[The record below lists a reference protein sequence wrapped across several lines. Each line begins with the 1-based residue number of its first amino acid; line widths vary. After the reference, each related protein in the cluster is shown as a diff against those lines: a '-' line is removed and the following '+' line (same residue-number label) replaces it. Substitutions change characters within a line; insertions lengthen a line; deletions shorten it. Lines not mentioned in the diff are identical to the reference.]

1 MPDIVPYAA
10 IAHYEDRALSIEPR
24 RAANFMLYLLGG
36 FFVLSIIWAGL
47 TTIDRTVRATGQ
59 VIPSAKLQV
68 VSNLEGGVVEAIEV
82 KAGQRV
88 SKGQLLVRL
97 SPTLTGAAYASGAS
111 GVEALQAKADRLRG
125 EVLGTQ
131 PTIRGAGASEQVAM
145 EQSLYASRKAEYDGL
160 VAASDA
166 RLQQAQRQ
174 VSEARASL
182 AARTAALQGKQRELE
197 MIRPLAMQSIVPK
210 IDLVRAENDVAV
222 SQNEI
227 DAAQSALSRAIA
239 GVAEAQAQL
248 AQQRNDWKSE
258 AANELT
264 RVQAELASQQNAL
277 PALKDKVDRTQV
289 RTPMAGIVNRVL
301 VTTVGGSVS
310 AGEPVVEIVPMESVL
325 LIEAS
330 VRPSDIAN
338 VRFGQK
344 ARIEVTAYNSAIFG
358 WMQGEVVSIS
368 PDAIYNEALKE
379 SFYAVQVRT
388 VGPPLKDANGRNL
401 RIGPGMIATVSLLG
415 DKRSILS
422 YLLTPLT
429 RLKETAFRE

>member
-1 MPDIVPYAA
+1 MPDIIPYSA

-24 RAANFMLYLLGG
+24 RAASFMLYLLGG
-36 FFVLSIIWAGL
+36 FFVLAIVWAAL

-68 VSNLEGGVVEAIEV
+68 VSNLEGGVVEAINV

-125 EVLGTQ
+125 EVLGTR
-131 PTIRGAGASEQVAM
+131 PTIRGANASDEVAM
-145 EQSLYASRKAEYDGL
+145 EQSLYASRKAEYDSL

-166 RLQQAQRQ
+166 RLMQAQRQ
-174 VSEARASL
+174 VSEARASV

-197 MIRPLAMQSIVPK
+197 MIRPMALRSIVPK

-222 SQNEI
+222 SQNEV

-248 AQQRNDWKSE
+248 AQQRSDWKSE

-277 PALKDKVDRTQV
+277 PALKDKVDRTMV
-289 RTPMAGIVNRVL
+289 RAPMSGIVNRVL
-301 VTTVGGSVS
+301 VTTVGGSVA
-310 AGEPVVEIVPMESVL
+310 AGEPVVEIVPAESVL

-344 ARIEVTAYNSAIFG
+344 ARIEVTAYNSSIFG

-368 PDAIYNEALKE
+368 PDAIYNEAHKE

-388 VGPPLKDANGRNL
+388 IGPPLQDANGRNL

-415 DKRSILS
+415 EKRSILS

>member
-1 MPDIVPYAA
+1 MSDIVPYAA

-36 FFVLSIIWAGL
+36 FFVLSIIWAAL

-68 VSNLEGGVVEAIEV
+68 VSNLEGGVVEAIDV

-88 SKGQLLVRL
+88 ARGQLLVRL

-131 PTIRGAGASEQVAM
+131 PTIRGTKESDQVAM
-145 EQSLYASRKAEYDGL
+145 EQSLYVSRKAEYDGL
-160 VAASDA
+160 VAASAA

-174 VSEARASL
+174 VSEARASV
-182 AARTAALQGKQRELE
+182 AARTAALKGKQQELE
-197 MIRPLAMQSIVPK
+197 MIRPMALQSIVPK

-222 SQNEI
+222 SQNEV
-227 DAAQSALSRAIA
+227 DAAQSALSRAVA

-248 AQQRNDWKSE
+248 AQQRSDWKSE

-277 PALKDKVDRTQV
+277 PALKDKVDRTKV
-289 RTPMAGIVNRVL
+289 RAPMSGIVNRVL

-310 AGEPVVEIVPMESVL
+310 AGEPVVEIVPVESVL

-388 VGPPLKDANGRNL
+388 VGPPLRDANGRNL

-415 DKRSILS
+415 EKRSILS